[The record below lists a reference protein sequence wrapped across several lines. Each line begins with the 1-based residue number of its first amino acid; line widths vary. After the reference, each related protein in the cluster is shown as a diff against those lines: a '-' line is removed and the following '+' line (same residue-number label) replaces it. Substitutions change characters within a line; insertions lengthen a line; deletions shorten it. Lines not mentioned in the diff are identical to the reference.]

1 MTTIKSGYNATN
13 RATLAA
19 MQGQLYITNN
29 FDPVQVWN
37 GIDSSSRD
45 AGITGPVAALTAP
58 TDAAGNTSPGTHL
71 IRYRYRNSKTGY
83 VSNPS
88 PAFQYTVTAGLLTFT
103 AASQYVVSSDAKVDT
118 IDFEMTALNGK
129 AFYRAAT
136 GLNSA
141 STIVVNIVDTSLIQ
155 QFNVDDAYGSSDI
168 LDIFSHY
175 APPLG
180 AITVPYLGRLWVG
193 GDVAYPLTGITFTNA
208 SPTVTG
214 TGFSTSWAGRLI
226 RDGSNTVAYE
236 ILSATTTTITL
247 TVNWSGS
254 TGVTTA
260 SVYSKTPN
268 RVSYS
273 RLGFPESF
281 QTGITE
287 RDMLNG
293 RSDQLVGI
301 WGRSDGLYF
310 FGRVCAERLSF
321 NTNPSA
327 VTSKT
332 WPIEGNRG
340 TFNQRCL
347 VEAEGELF
355 SFDRQGVYLVGA
367 KPEPLSPSVDGVLT
381 ELCDYAYSAV
391 FHAAFDPRDRQLL
404 FFFVRSGDTL
414 PKYALAFDLEGK
426 RWCVHYFQQAVTA
439 ARIVPTSDGQVRL
452 QLSDEN
458 GYSWFFGIDGSFD
471 GVPPASSAIGTATG
485 TPSSTVVDVT
495 ETLSTSPSLVGV
507 MVYDSVSGEVR
518 VISANTASQFTVSVA
533 WTGAPP
539 AARVFYFGAILWEYR
554 SKWWNTGSMAVKV
567 RPTHFLLTLYP
578 GSATGKLRVEYF
590 TDFSAVAETVT
601 SLSTDLFPDGVT
613 VTTGGTYIELELD
626 GGSGDGYIPV
636 PMIADWSRAIQVR
649 LTALRPDGEL
659 RILDFQYAV
668 KNGDVY
674 DAIGATDE

>member
-1 MTTIKSGYNATN
+1 MTTLKSSYNATN
-13 RATLAA
+13 RAVFAA
-19 MQGQLYITNN
+19 MQGQLYVTNN

-37 GIDSSSRD
+37 GIDSVTRD

-58 TDAAGNTSPGTHL
+58 TDAAGNTSPGTHS

-88 PAFQYTVTAGLLTFT
+88 PAYSMSVVSGLLTFT
-103 AASQYVVSSDAKVDT
+103 AATQYVVSSDAKVDT

-136 GLNSA
+136 GTNSA

-155 QFNVDDAYGSSDI
+155 QQNVDDLYGSSDL

-180 AITVPYLGRLWVG
+180 TIAVPYIGRLWVG
-193 GDVAYPLTGITFTNA
+193 GDAAYALTGVTFTNA
-208 SPTVTG
+208 SATVTG
-214 TGFSTSWAGRLI
+214 TGFSTSWAGKLI

-247 TVNWSGS
+247 TTNWSGS

-260 SVYSKTPN
+260 SVYSKFPN

-273 RLGFPESF
+273 RLGYPESF
-281 QTGITE
+281 QTGVAE

-301 WGRSDGLYF
+301 WGRTDGLYF
-310 FGRVCAERLSF
+310 FGKFSTDRLSF
-321 NTNPSA
+321 QTNPSA
-327 VTSKT
+327 FSSKILN
-332 WPIEGNRG
+332 IEGNRG

-355 SFDRQGVYLVGA
+355 SFDRQGVYLVA
-367 KPEPLSPSVDGVLT
+367 QKPQALSAAVDDVLT

-426 RWCVHYFQQAVTA
+426 RWCVHHFQQAVTA

-458 GYSWFFGIDGSFD
+458 GYSWFFGVDGSFD

-485 TPSSTVVDVT
+485 TPTTTVVNVT

-507 MVYDSVSGEVR
+507 MVYDSTTGEVR
-518 VISANTASQFTVSVA
+518 LISANTASQFTVSSA

-539 AARVFYFGAILWEYR
+539 AARVFYFGAIPWEYR
-554 SKWWNTGSMAVKV
+554 SKWWNNGTMVSKK
-567 RPTHFLLTLYP
+567 RPSHFLLSLYP

-590 TDFSAVAETVT
+590 TDMSATAETVT

-613 VTTGGTYIELELD
+613 VTNGGTYIELELD

-636 PMIADWSRAIQVR
+636 PMVADWVRTIQVR
-649 LTALRPDGEL
+649 LTAIRPDGEL

-668 KNGDVY
+668 KNGDVFE
-674 DAIGATDE
+674 AIDE